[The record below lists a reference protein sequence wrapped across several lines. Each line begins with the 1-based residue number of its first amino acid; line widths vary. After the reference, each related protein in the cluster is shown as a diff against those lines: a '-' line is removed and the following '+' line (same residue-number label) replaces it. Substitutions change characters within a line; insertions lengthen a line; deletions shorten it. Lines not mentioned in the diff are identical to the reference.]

1 MDKLK
6 KNHARFCAKYVG
18 FVGVGFT
25 NRKNFAETLKIN
37 GEEFAFKYPSLDD
50 FKVGD
55 VVYLAKRVPTVRGQP
70 QKWEVHQV
78 TVPESYWWYEHCEDR
93 TPKEKRVKP
102 YVPYANAWFGNNQFI
117 VRKLK

>member
-6 KNHARFCAKYVG
+6 KNHARFCAKYVR

-25 NRKNFAETLKIN
+25 KRRFRGENLTI
-37 GEEFAFKYPSLDD
+37 GSEEFCFNYPSLNDVN
-50 FKVGD
+50 VGD

-70 QKWEVHQV
+70 QKWEVHQI

-93 TPKEKRVKP
+93 TPKEKRVNPYKP
-102 YVPYANAWFGNNQFI
+102 YAVTWFGSNRFI
-117 VRKLK
+117 VQKLK